1 MSSEVSGS
9 PRRLRPLRRARSGG
23 DSPPPADWKGRLLP
37 RSILGI
43 SALIL
48 AASLG
53 AAFSGAVLYAYYAY
67 RLDRGVEYASTFD
80 ERLDTAVK
88 IIETEQEEAKAAVRA
103 ELEPLQRLGA
113 TGDTL
118 AQLVERVSP
127 STYFVTT
134 LDEDGA
140 PSVGSAFVVFSDAEQ
155 SFLVTS
161 FTTVRAA
168 TREPGPAVRVRQG
181 DEELEATLLS
191 WEERRD
197 LAVLSIPRGGVQR
210 LAWAGET
217 RIGERVFSVSGLGAA
232 GGSASQGLVGD
243 VSATGIQHDTPIGV
257 QFQGAPLVNAS
268 GEVVAVSSRTYAPL
282 GFAPDDVFFAPSI
295 RDTCI
300 ELLACP
306 EGQGQAEGV
315 GEG

>member
-1 MSSEVSGS
+1 M
-9 PRRLRPLRRARSGG
+9 
-23 DSPPPADWKGRLLP
+23 
-37 RSILGI
+37 LGI

-48 AASLG
+48 AAALG

-80 ERLDTAVK
+80 ERLDTAVA
-88 IIETEQEEAKAAVRA
+88 IIDTEQEEAKAAVRA

-118 AQLVERVSP
+118 EQLVERVSP

-161 FTTVRAA
+161 FATISAA
-168 TREPGPAVRVRQG
+168 TREPGPEVRVRQG
-181 DEELEATLLS
+181 DEELVATLVS
-191 WEERRD
+191 WEEGRD
-197 LAVLSIPRGGVQR
+197 LALLSIPQGGVER
-210 LAWAGET
+210 LAWASGT
-217 RIGERVFSVSGLGAA
+217 RTGERVFSISGLGAA

-243 VSATGIQHDTPIGV
+243 VSAAGIQHDTPVGM

-268 GEVVAVSSRTYAPL
+268 GEVVGVSSRTYAPL
-282 GFAPDDVFFAPSI
+282 GFAPDNVFFAPAI

-306 EGQGQAEGV
+306 EDQGQAEGV
-315 GEG
+315 GGG

>member
-1 MSSEVSGS
+1 M
-9 PRRLRPLRRARSGG
+9 
-23 DSPPPADWKGRLLP
+23 
-37 RSILGI
+37 
-43 SALIL
+43 L
-48 AASLG
+48 AASVG

-80 ERLDTAVK
+80 ERLDTAVQ
-88 IIETEQEEAKAAVRA
+88 IIDTEQEQAKAAVRA

-118 AQLVERVSP
+118 EQLVERVSP

-155 SFLVTS
+155 SFLLTS
-161 FTTVRAA
+161 FATISAA
-168 TREPGPAVRVRQG
+168 TREPGPEVRARQG
-181 DEELEATLLS
+181 EEELVATLVS
-191 WEERRD
+191 WEEGRD
-197 LAVLSIPRGGVQR
+197 LALLSIPAGGVER
-210 LAWAGET
+210 LAWADGT
-217 RIGERVFSVSGLGAA
+217 RTGERVFSISGLGGA

-243 VSATGIQHDTPIGV
+243 VSAAGIQHDTPVGM

-268 GEVVAVSSRTYAPL
+268 GEVVGISSRTYAPL
-282 GFAPDDVFFAPSI
+282 GFPPDDVYFAPPI
-295 RDTCI
+295 GDACV

-306 EGQGQAEGV
+306 EDQGQAEGI
-315 GEG
+315 GE

>member
-1 MSSEVSGS
+1 MSSEASGH
-9 PRRLRPLRRARSGG
+9 PRHR
-23 DSPPPADWKGRLLP
+23 PPPADWQGRLLP
-37 RSILGI
+37 RSVLGI

-88 IIETEQEEAKAAVRA
+88 IIDTEQEEAKAAVRA

-118 AQLVERVSP
+118 EQLVERVSP
-127 STYFVTT
+127 STFFVTT

-155 SFLVTS
+155 SFLITS
-161 FTTVRAA
+161 FTTIRAA
-168 TREPGPAVRVRQG
+168 TRAPGPEVRVRQG
-181 DEELEATLLS
+181 DEELIATLVS
-191 WEERRD
+191 WEEGRD
-197 LAVLSIPRGGVQR
+197 LALLSIPRGGMER
-210 LAWAGET
+210 LAWAGGT
-217 RIGERVFSVSGLGAA
+217 RTGERVFSVSGLGAA

-243 VSATGIQHDTPIGV
+243 VSAAGIQHDTPVGV

-282 GFAPDDVFFAPSI
+282 GFAPDDVFFAPAI
-295 RDTCI
+295 GDACV
-300 ELLACP
+300 ELLVCP
-306 EGQGQAEGV
+306 DDRGQAEGV
-315 GEG
+315 SG